1 MRKILEREVISQ
13 NLHNWIDLIFGVYA
27 LKKHAIKADN
37 LFLGDLYVEGY
48 DKYLLEKDC
57 TSIQLFK

>member
-1 MRKILEREVISQ
+1 VSQ
-13 NLHNWIDLIFGVYA
+13 NLHNWIDLVFGVYA

-37 LFLGDLYVEGY
+37 LFLADLYVEGY
-48 DKYLLEKDC
+48 DKYLLEKDN